1 MPRRCLYDRA
11 GVGAHNSPRASLQ
24 LAWLPI
30 LASMMLPSMAIL
42 VPAHVPPAHAREL
55 RPPAAERRPVVAE
68 HHGVHH
74 SDDYA
79 WLRTAKLDEVLQHP
93 EALER
98 PIMTYL
104 EAENAYARNVLAP
117 NRALQRQLLTE
128 MRGRLRPTEQS
139 VPEARG
145 PWQYYTRYPAGAQR
159 RLHCRRPRGG
169 GPEQVL
175 LDENALARGRRA
187 FSLNAAA
194 VSPDHALLAYALDDD
209 GSERNTLKV
218 RDLGTGRDLQ
228 DTIVDVRGG
237 SVWSLDGRHLFYVR
251 RDPVQWGRAVYR
263 HALGT
268 AVAADQ
274 LVYEEVEEGFAI
286 EVRKTLSDRFMVVE
300 AGDFS
305 TTDVRLVDLADLTLP
320 PQVLMERKRGVKF
333 AVTDLGNRLIVA
345 TNADGATDGK
355 IGEKEL
361 SAPAAAPLQDIVPH
375 RPGRIIE
382 DVIVFREYLVWLER
396 DRELGN
402 QHIFIR
408 RWSDGQEHALDFGTE
423 PMHVE
428 ILAGLE
434 QGTQLLRY
442 TYQTMAQPKQTFEYH
457 MATGQLTLRKVHEV
471 PSGHDPEGYVTRRID
486 APAQDGTMVPASLL
500 YRRNAQLDGSAPI
513 WLEGYGAYGDKQNP
527 DFGIERLSLVDR
539 GFIYAIAHVR
549 GGGEKGDPW
558 HDAGRLANKLNTF
571 TDYIAVVEQLIR
583 LGLARPGR
591 IVASGASAGGT
602 LVGAAVNMRPD
613 LFGAVYAEVPFVD
626 CLNTLLDRTLPL
638 TEASFSEFGNPSV
651 ARADFLSIQSYA
663 PYENV
668 RAQIYPPML
677 IVQSL
682 NDARVPYW
690 EAAKWTAKLR
700 RLKSDANPVV
710 LLTKMR
716 GGHAGGSGRFDSL
729 EDYARA
735 YAFALAT
742 MGRT

>member
-1 MPRRCLYDRA
+1 
-11 GVGAHNSPRASLQ
+11 
-24 LAWLPI
+24 
-30 LASMMLPSMAIL
+30 MAIL
-42 VPAHVPPAHAREL
+42 VLTRSPPAHAREL
-55 RPPAAERRPVVAE
+55 RPPVAARRPVVAE
-68 HHGVHH
+68 HHGVRH

-79 WLRTAKLDEVLQHP
+79 WLRTAELEQVLRRP

-98 PIMTYL
+98 PIMAYL
-104 EAENAYARNVLAP
+104 QAENAYAHNVLAP
-117 NRALQRQLLTE
+117 NRALERQLLAE
-128 MRGRLRPTEQS
+128 LRGRLRPSDQS

-145 PWQYYTRYPAGAQR
+145 AWEYYTRYPAGAQR

-169 GPEQVL
+169 GPEHVL
-175 LDENALARGRRA
+175 INENTLARGRRA
-187 FSLNAAA
+187 FSLTAAA
-194 VSPDHALLAYALDDD
+194 VSPDHALFAYTLDAD
-209 GSERNTLKV
+209 GSERSTLKV
-218 RDLGTGRDLQ
+218 RDLDTDRDLP

-237 SVWSLDGRHLFYVR
+237 PVWSLDGRHLFYVR

-268 AVAADQ
+268 TSAADQ
-274 LVYEEVEEGFAI
+274 LVYEELEEGFAI
-286 EVRKTLSDRFMVVE
+286 EVRKTLSERFMVVE

-305 TTDVRLVDLADLTLP
+305 TTDVRLVDLANPTLP
-320 PQVLMERKRGVKF
+320 PQVLMERKRGVRY
-333 AVTDLGNRLIVA
+333 AVMDLGDRLIVT

-355 IGEKEL
+355 IGEKQL
-361 SAPAAAPLQDIVPH
+361 SAPTAAPLEDVVSH
-375 RPGRIIE
+375 RPDHIIE
-382 DVIVFREYLVWLER
+382 DMIVFRDYLVWLER
-396 DRELGN
+396 DRQSGS

-408 RWSDGQEHALDFGTE
+408 RWSDGQEHALDFGTQ
-423 PMHVE
+423 PAHVE

-434 QGTQLLRY
+434 QDTQLLRY
-442 TYQTMAQPKQTFEYH
+442 THQTMAQPKQTFEYH
-457 MATGQLTLRKVHEV
+457 MATRQLTLRKVDEV
-471 PSGHDPEGYVTRRID
+471 PGGHDPEGYVTRHIY
-486 APAQDGTMVPASLL
+486 APAPDGTMVPTSVL
-500 YRRNAQLDGSAPI
+500 YRRNAELDGSAPI

-527 DFGIERLSLVDR
+527 DFGSERLSLVDR

-571 TDYIAVVEQLIR
+571 TDYIAVVEHLIR
-583 LGLARPGR
+583 IGMARPGR

-638 TEASFSEFGNPSV
+638 TEASFSEFGNPIA
-651 ARADFLSIQSYA
+651 ARADFLTIRSYA

-668 RAQIYPPML
+668 RAQAYPPML

-690 EAAKWTAKLR
+690 EAAKWAAKLR
-700 RLKSDANPVV
+700 GLKIDTNPVV
-710 LLTKMR
+710 LLTKMQ
-716 GGHAGGSGRFDSL
+716 GGHGGGSGRFDSL